1 MVVLLRYRVRE
12 ECLAEAEE
20 VRRVFFAA
28 QRAENDADA
37 RYRVFREPDGRT
49 FVHLAEF
56 TGADAHRRFLA
67 TPHFQ
72 AYAEGLKRVCEDGPR
87 TVDLEQ
93 VETTDT

>member
-12 ECLAEAEE
+12 ECLSEAAE

-28 QRAENDADA
+28 QRAANDPAA
-37 RYRVFREPDGRT
+37 RYRAFREPDGRT

-56 TGADAHRRFLA
+56 SGADAHKRFLA

-72 AYAEGLKRVCEDGPR
+72 AYAEGLKRVCEDGPQ
-87 TVDLEQ
+87 TVDLEL
-93 VETTDT
+93 VETTDS